1 MESLSRSLIGKIDL
15 PSSINTFV
23 ISHLWINEKLSS
35 LSLLWTSVSPC
46 VKTPLVPHGDDSEGR
61 ASMVNVWRL
70 HSSLGP
76 ISWFP
81 IFLCISAYAKVPQI
95 SLLKGHMQVNE
106 DFFFLMHFS
115 ALSLSLSLWLWK
127 QREAEWSAKKNLHMS
142 FGGCSKAKRVV
153 FYFTLKV
160 TWNK

>member
-115 ALSLSLSLWLWK
+115 ALSGFGNKEKLNEVPRRTCTCPLVDVPRQREWSSTSLS
-127 QREAEWSAKKNLHMS
+127 RSHGIS
-142 FGGCSKAKRVV
+142 R
-153 FYFTLKV
+153 Y
-160 TWNK
+160 